1 MTDNIRISLVLARE
15 DNPRL
20 YDELV
25 QFPKGQR
32 RVNRLR
38 MLAYDG
44 LLAQSVRGGQPVV
57 PVRGE
62 ARHAAEPEAS
72 ADRVEASL
80 ELFSR
85 PFLE

>member
-1 MTDNIRISLVLARE
+1 MTDNIRISLILARE

-44 LLAQSVRGGQPVV
+44 LLAQMV
-57 PVRGE
+57 PANHALP
-62 ARHAAEPEAS
+62 ARCAEVSHAAEAELS
-72 ADRVEASL
+72 ADRVQASL

>member
-44 LLAQSVRGGQPVV
+44 LLAQSAAANHSMPPR
-57 PVRGE
+57 RGE
-62 ARHAAEPEAS
+62 GSHATEPEATT
-72 ADRVEASL
+72 DRVEASL